1 MSYITEHQQK
11 IIDLAKLVLAP
22 YNKEVTPRYITYFEI
37 QNNNGD
43 CLQELESEHD
53 CCDDDECI
61 KIQSKALRKDFKRK
75 IGHRY
80 QDASDYDYFKECS
93 ICFKPLND
101 SIIFSND
108 EINHQIENINTVS
121 ILKDSIHA
129 MQVIAILDS
138 FNSSEYN
145 ISCYAKNDTQ
155 RFNEAILDQKIKIKR
170 VVQYSKNIIK
180 KIFPLTK
187 DEIKNIEWIG
197 GLYTILGEPV
207 EDNPKIIK
215 AKFLKAEY
223 LKENTEGVKWNDCWM
238 VGDYHAMSLEEA
250 KAKIHKD
257 ALIAREKKKEVV
269 NFNAKLKHIYF
280 DRDCRKA
287 GNCRDGIIGFCQKAK
302 LDLRKGYSGKIL
314 MKKAKEYNLE
324 SYVTKM
330 IKA

>member
-11 IIDLAKLVLAP
+11 IIDLAKLVLSP

-61 KIQSKALRKDFKRK
+61 KTQLKSLRKEFKRK
-75 IGHRY
+75 IGSRY
-80 QDASDYDYFKECS
+80 QDSGDYDYFKECS
-93 ICFKPLND
+93 ICYKPLND
-101 SIIFSND
+101 SIIFSED
-108 EINHQIENINTVS
+108 EFSHQIKNCN
-121 ILKDSIHA
+121 K
-129 MQVIAILDS
+129 LDS
-138 FNSSEYN
+138 FTNSNSSMQIIAVLDSFRSSEYN
-145 ISCYAKNDTQ
+145 ISTYEKNDTQ
-155 RFNEAILDQKIKIKR
+155 RFKEAVSNQKNKIKQ
-170 VVQYSKNIIK
+170 VVRFSK
-180 KIFPLTK
+180 KIIDTVFPLTK

-215 AKFLKAEY
+215 AKFLKSEY
-223 LKENTEGVKWNDCWM
+223 LKENTEGVKWNDCWI

-257 ALIAREKKKEVV
+257 TLIAREKKKEVV
-269 NFNAKLKHIYF
+269 NFNSKLKQIYF
-280 DRDCRKA
+280 YRDCRKA